1 MLGFVFFNFHTFD
14 QICYFLAVYF
24 EQKRWDDCIK
34 ECEKSIDIGREN
46 KADYK
51 FIAKAYARI
60 GNVKVQE
67 KNSQEAIKYL
77 NRSLLKDRNP
87 DTIKR
92 KQEIE
97 KILREQE
104 ELAYINPKL
113 AEQEKTKGNEFFQK
127 ADYPSALKHYT

>member
-1 MLGFVFFNFHTFD
+1 
-14 QICYFLAVYF
+14 
-24 EQKRWDDCIK
+24 
-34 ECEKSIDIGREN
+34 
-46 KADYK
+46 
-51 FIAKAYARI
+51 AYARI